1 MNIYKTSKDLED
13 LKGFIQAIEDK
24 IYSKDYTIIILGKS
38 GPTGKTYLTNKCITN
53 GYHAVD
59 ITEKLLGNH
68 VRISG
73 DDENHYNIDEINRLI
88 TVVLNK
94 PLDRYE
100 E

>member
-1 MNIYKTSKDLED
+1 MNIYKASKD

-24 IYSKDYTIIILGKS
+24 VYSKDYTIIILGKS
-38 GPTGKTYLTNKCITN
+38 YLTNKCITN

-73 DDENHYNIDEINRLI
+73 DDENHYNIDETNRLI